1 MKRTFALPAT
11 ILALSL
17 ACTDAPAGPDNTA
30 FAPQFNFLTGPSE
43 LPNVFRFGTQFVTA
57 IFDPQTGLVA
67 LAGAPADPA
76 AAVPCGG
83 DDPFAFVAVQD
94 AGVIQDVLHRLVV
107 GPEVNLHVYDF
118 ATFINPCVSTPIAQG
133 TGRVM
138 YVDNDAFNAGPGANS
153 WGFRMHGEVTLT
165 SGESAHLEAHNR
177 FIIWPNGEFRR
188 IYRQVRLSSQ

>member
-1 MKRTFALPAT
+1 MKRS
-11 ILALSL
+11 LALAPAIAALLL
-17 ACTDAPAGPDNTA
+17 ACSDAPGGSTP
-30 FAPQFNFLTGPSE
+30 FAPEFNFLNGPSE
-43 LPNVFRFGTQFVTA
+43 LPNVFRFEDQFVA
-57 IFDPQTGLVA
+57 LIFDPQTGLVA

-83 DDPFAFVAVQD
+83 SEPFAVVQFQD
-94 AGVIQDVLHRLVV
+94 AGQIRAVIHSLVV
-107 GPEVNLHVYDF
+107 GPEVNLHVYDL

-133 TGRVM
+133 TGRFM
-138 YVDNDAFNAGPGANS
+138 YTDNDVFVTGSGADAF
-153 WGFRMHGEVTLT
+153 GFRMHGEVTLT